1 MHPGHLALDTRAGW
15 TQTERGAMTK
25 GMERQLPKW
34 GNGQMRLVHSRS
46 KSITHEEILGSSEH
60 TLWGHHTLAENTN
73 VSLKLQQNGKLLG
86 LERGR
91 ILSNRAVWGF
101 QVEACR
107 VIYSQESDG
116 PIVSE
121 LEEQMECVS

>member
-1 MHPGHLALDTRAGW
+1 
-15 TQTERGAMTK
+15 
-25 GMERQLPKW
+25 
-34 GNGQMRLVHSRS
+34 MRLVHSRS

-107 VIYSQESDG
+107 VIYSEESDG